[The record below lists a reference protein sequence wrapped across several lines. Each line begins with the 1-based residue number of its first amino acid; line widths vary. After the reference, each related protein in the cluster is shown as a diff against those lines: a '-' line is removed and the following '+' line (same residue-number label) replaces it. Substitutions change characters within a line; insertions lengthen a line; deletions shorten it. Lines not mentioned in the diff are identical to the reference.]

1 MTDSK
6 KTKHQKTCLKIGN
19 MRTNTIQKSDTA
31 LDATR
36 RGLLGGVGFGIAATA
51 LAACGGS
58 NDASASDDK
67 KAPAVVRKKRKLTMV
82 TTWPK
87 GLPGLYTAAER
98 LAARVKE
105 LTEGS
110 LDISVFGAG
119 ELSPALQAFD
129 DVASGAAD
137 MYHGAEYYWQ
147 SKSPAF
153 SFFTAVPMG
162 MTANELMGWIDF
174 GGGQQLWE
182 ELSGQ
187 YGVIAFQG
195 ANTGQQ
201 MGGWFRKEINTLED
215 FKGLKMRMPG
225 LGGQVIRELGGSAE
239 TIAGGEIY
247 QALQTGQIDATE
259 WVGPWNDLALGFY
272 QQAEYYYGPGF
283 HEPGSSLSCGM
294 NRNVWDSLTGTEQA
308 AIRVACNE
316 ANHLS
321 LGEFTYQ
328 NSMSLKV
335 LTQEHNV
342 KLRTF
347 TPEILSRMDEIS
359 KDVRAQA
366 GTGGDLEK
374 RIYESFES
382 TLAANSLW
390 GNVAD
395 GPFLNSR
402 SKRS

>member
-6 KTKHQKTCLKIGN
+6 NIKHQKTGTITTN
-19 MRTNTIQKSDTA
+19 NQTNTKADTA

-67 KAPAVVRKKRKLTMV
+67 KAPAVIRKKRKLTMV

-98 LAARVKE
+98 LAVRVKE

-162 MTANELMGWIDF
+162 MTANEIMGWIDF
-174 GGGQQLWE
+174 GGGQKLWE
-182 ELSGQ
+182 ELSNQ

-201 MGGWFRKEINTLED
+201 MGGWFRKEINTLDD

-283 HEPGSSLSCGM
+283 HEPGSSLACGM
-294 NRNVWDSLTGTEQA
+294 NLKVWESLTPIEQA
-308 AIRVACNE
+308 AIRAACNE

-328 NSMSLKV
+328 NAMSLKT
-335 LTQEHNV
+335 LTEEHAV

-347 TPEILSRMDEIS
+347 SPEVLTRMDEIS
-359 KDVRAQA
+359 KDVRSQA
-366 GTGGDLEK
+366 GSGGDLEK

-382 TLAANSLW
+382 ALAASSLW